1 MAITKRPQ
9 MTNAGEDVEKRE
21 HSSTA
26 SGNVNRC
33 SHFGEQYGGS
43 LKKKKTTKNRTT
55 ISSSSNSTSGNKIK
69 ESENTNSKRY
79 MHPNVH
85 SSIIYNGQ
93 DMEAT

>member
-1 MAITKRPQ
+1 MATTKRPQ
-9 MTNAGEDVEKRE
+9 MPNAGEDVEKRE
-21 HSSTA
+21 HSYTA
-26 SGNVNRC
+26 SGNANHC

-43 LKKKKTTKNRTT
+43 LKKTTKNRTA

-69 ESENTNSKRY
+69 ESENADSKRY